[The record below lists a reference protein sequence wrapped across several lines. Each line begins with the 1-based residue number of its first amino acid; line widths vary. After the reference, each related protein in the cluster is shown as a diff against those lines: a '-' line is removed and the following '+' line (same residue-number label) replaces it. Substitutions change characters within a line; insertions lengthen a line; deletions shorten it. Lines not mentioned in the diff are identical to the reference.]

1 MEIKVK
7 EKIIRVKR
15 AIAIMNSPVCMG
27 QHVFY
32 TNYHHENQE
41 AAIKDGRLTKEKHIY
56 GIGAPVLS
64 LGWQLNRD
72 TAGSSDFWQDAAAT
86 NIFFNRHLGV
96 KY

>member
-1 MEIKVK
+1 MGIKK
-7 EKIIRVKR
+7 LR
-15 AIAIMNSPVCMG
+15 
-27 QHVFY
+27 F
-32 TNYHHENQE
+32 
-41 AAIKDGRLTKEKHIY
+41 KDGRLTKEKHIY

-72 TAGSSDFWQDAAAT
+72 TTGSSDFWQDAAAT

>member
-1 MEIKVK
+1 MGIKK
-7 EKIIRVKR
+7 LR
-15 AIAIMNSPVCMG
+15 
-27 QHVFY
+27 F
-32 TNYHHENQE
+32 
-41 AAIKDGRLTKEKHIY
+41 KDGRLTKEKRIY